1 MVGLFGGSLNG
12 DLLRMI
18 LTNKSD
24 LVVGKLYKHISSG
37 VRLCKTQQDLEDS
50 YTELVHSVGSIRK
63 NDIVVLIEVADIKH
77 PTLRNISNIHSAIYA
92 LTTDGKLGWCA
103 VRLHHWATVDHE

>member
-1 MVGLFGGSLNG
+1 MNG

-24 LVVGKLYKHISSG
+24 LVVGKLYKHIASG
-37 VRLCKTQQDLEDS
+37 VRLYKTHQDLEDS
-50 YTELVHSVGSIRK
+50 YTLLTPTVGSVWQ
-63 NDIVVLIEVADIKH
+63 NDIVVAIEIANIKH
-77 PTLRNISNIHSAIYA
+77 PTLGNISNIHHAMFV
-92 LTTDGKLGWCA
+92 LTTDGKLGWGA